1 MSSINAKT
9 SIGTAAVD
17 AEPVDLPAESH
28 TRRQSTQTASADGGP
43 LSGLSA
49 ATFPVATEVT
59 RRIALLAGP
68 RATFALTRSSG
79 TLFRQ
84 LSPVLR
90 DFVHIRLD
98 EAKNVDELRRA
109 VGRIEDLP
117 DEFEAK
123 AGQEPE
129 RPKFSALE
137 KVRQQSNIRAPA
149 SHRAQAWF
157 AVINKLEENAGV
169 AEAVEAGTKKYK
181 AVTGLP
187 VITAADHQ
195 EMQRAAE
202 ELESD
207 YHSPAAAP
215 AVENIS
221 WEYSAAIMEVES
233 AMVRGSTQDRAVE
246 VGMQAFVERT
256 GHLMTRRADIAG
268 LRLQVDEP
276 RPAPTDIPN
285 ADPGIEEAANFLT
298 GWLDNFS

>member
-1 MSSINAKT
+1 MSSIDAKT
-9 SIGTAAVD
+9 SIGTAVN
-17 AEPVDLPAESH
+17 AEPVDSPAESH
-28 TRRQSTQTASADGGP
+28 TRRQSTQTAPASGGP

-49 ATFPVATEVT
+49 ATFPVATEIT
-59 RRIALLAGP
+59 RRIALFAGAP
-68 RATFALTRSSG
+68 ATFALTRSSR
-79 TLFRQ
+79 TLFGQ

-90 DFVHIRLD
+90 DFVHDRLD
-98 EAKNVDELRRA
+98 DAKNVDELRRA
-109 VGRIEDLP
+109 VARIEDLP

-123 AGQEPE
+123 AGQKPE
-129 RPKFSALE
+129 RPKFLALE
-137 KVRQQSNIRAPA
+137 RVKQRSTIRAPTL
-149 SHRAQAWF
+149 HRAQAWF

-169 AEAVEAGTKKYK
+169 AKAVEAGTEKYK

-207 YHSPAAAP
+207 RRSPAAEP
-215 AVENIS
+215 VTENIA

-233 AMVRGSTQDRAVE
+233 AMLRGSTPDQAVE
-246 VGMQAFVERT
+246 AGMQAFVERT

-268 LRLQVDEP
+268 LRVQVDEP
-276 RPAPTDIPN
+276 RPAPADIPN
-285 ADPGIEEAANFLT
+285 ADPDIQEAADFLT